1 MSFDRRSSEPF
12 PGQVQ
17 NYPFD
22 QPNYGCDML
31 EKLNNLRAESCLTDV
46 LLCVGG
52 EEFPCHRNVL
62 SVCSPYF
69 KAMFSGD
76 MRESKAA
83 RISINEI
90 LPRTLKEVIDYS
102 YTGHIEITVD
112 NAQDLLA
119 AATLFQYPDIVN
131 ACCKF
136 LTNHINPS
144 NCLGIEDFA
153 QLHSCPELEA
163 SANHVALEN
172 FSVVVDSDEFLEI
185 QLGRLLTYLTSDLI
199 DVRSEET
206 VYSAVMQW
214 IKHDMTKRQAY
225 KCALMEHIRLATL
238 PLQFLED
245 VVAADPH
252 MSKCVKCHSLM
263 DEAKQYHE
271 TTTKDALNQ
280 RRRSMQTE
288 TFVPRLSTVAKEVMV
303 LVGGVTSQSDGDVL
317 NGITHIL
324 QSVEMYDPQK
334 DKWLTLPDL
343 PQPVSWCAVAAVD
356 NDIYVTGGI
365 GDGQRLFANV
375 WKFESAK
382 RRWREVNPLLEPRA
396 RHASTSLNGNL
407 YVVGGITLTSE
418 GKVVDVETIECLDY
432 KTKQW
437 IVIGQSP
444 FPRKHSHI
452 VPYRQS
458 LIEIGGTQGEV
469 QVQTME
475 CYMCSEDAVEYSVE
489 QFLLPESIQF
499 AQIVV
504 INYIFYIIWED
515 SKKVISLNLKK
526 RTFCRL
532 PDMFY
537 RHIHGGA
544 TVLNGKIYMTG
555 GLQENKPNRTT
566 ECYDPNT
573 GAWSIVRS
581 VRHARAAH
589 GCVTIQM
596 T

>member
-1 MSFDRRSSEPF
+1 MSFDHRSSEPF
-12 PGQVQ
+12 LGQVQ
-17 NYPFD
+17 SYCYD
-22 QPNYGCDML
+22 EPNYGCVVL
-31 EKLNNLRAESCLTDV
+31 GKLNKLRAESSLTDV
-46 LLCVGG
+46 ILCVGG
-52 EEFPCHRNVL
+52 DEFPCHRNVL

-69 KAMFSGD
+69 EAMFSGD
-76 MRESKAA
+76 LRESKEA
-83 RISINEI
+83 RISFNEI
-90 LPRTLKEVIDYS
+90 LPQTLKEVIDYS

-136 LTNHINPS
+136 LSGHISPS

-163 SANHVALEN
+163 MANHVALEN
-172 FSVVVDSDEFLEI
+172 FSIVVDTDEFLAIPLE
-185 QLGRLLTYLTSDLI
+185 RLLTYLTSDLI

-206 VYSAVMQW
+206 VYGAVIQW
-214 IKHDMTKRQAY
+214 IEHSVRSRQAY
-225 KCALMEHIRLATL
+225 KCSLMEHIRLATL
-238 PLQFLED
+238 PLRFIED
-245 VVAADPH
+245 VVAVDTH
-252 MSKCVKCHSLM
+252 MSSCVTCRGRV
-263 DEAKQYHE
+263 DEARQYHE
-271 TTTKDALNQ
+271 TTTGDAPSR

-303 LVGGVTSQSDGDVL
+303 LVGGVTSKSNGDVL
-317 NGITHIL
+317 GGSTHVL
-324 QSVEMYDPQK
+324 QSVEMYDPHK
-334 DKWLTLPDL
+334 DKWQALPDL
-343 PQPVSWCAVAAVD
+343 PKPVSWCGVAAVD

-365 GDGQRLFANV
+365 GDDQQLYATV
-375 WKFESAK
+375 WKFESAN
-382 RRWREVNPLLEPRA
+382 RRWRDVNPLIKPRA
-396 RHASTSLNGNL
+396 RHASTSLNGRL
-407 YVVGGITLTSE
+407 YVVGGIALTPD
-418 GKVVDVETIECLDY
+418 GKVVDVETIECLDH
-432 KTKQW
+432 KTHQW
-437 IVIGQSP
+437 SVIGQSP

-475 CYMCSEDAVEYSVE
+475 CYLCSDHMVEYSVE

-544 TVLNGKIYMTG
+544 TVLNGKIYVTS
-555 GLQENKPNRTT
+555 GLQENQPNRIT
-566 ECYDPNT
+566 ECYDPNSE
-573 GAWSIVRS
+573 AWSIVRS